1 MFFQKFKLQK
11 GFTLVELLI
20 FTSIFTVVSVAFIGI
35 FVVITR
41 IQSRESASIGVSQE
55 SQFVLQTIQRLVQDS
70 SLIEMDPNVATTTL
84 KLRMPTVVNDPT
96 YIYVSDGQLFL
107 RETATGTPQALTS
120 RRVVL
125 PSLSFTKRSNPG
137 GKDAVDILFTMQVRA
152 STTQQ
157 VFSQAIQTS
166 VARVS
171 AASFDSSLNASG
183 TNLAIGSVAN
193 EWKSI
198 NNTIFFSGSNVGI
211 NTTQFTPTQS
221 LEVRNG
227 GFRLTNESGIAT
239 SSLVCDS
246 ATNRGTLWFVKG
258 SGSAR
263 DTMVVCGQT
272 GSSTY
277 QWMPLN

>member
-1 MFFQKFKLQK
+1 MFFQKFKLRE

-20 FTSIFTVVSVAFIGI
+20 FTSIFTVVSVAFVGI
-35 FVVITR
+35 FIVITR
-41 IQSRESASIGVSQE
+41 IQSRESSSIGVNQE

-70 SLIEMDPNVATTTL
+70 SLIEMDSNVPTTTL
-84 KLRMPTVVNDPT
+84 KLRMPTVANDPT
-96 YIYVSDGQLFL
+96 YVYVANGQLFL
-107 RETATGTPQALTS
+107 QEATSGAPQALTS
-120 RRVVL
+120 QRVL
-125 PSLSFTKRSNPG
+125 LSSLNFTKRSNPG
-137 GKDAVDILFTMQVRA
+137 GKDAVDVVFTMQARA

-157 VFSQAIQTS
+157 IFSQAIQTS
-166 VARVS
+166 VVRVS
-171 AASFDSSLNASG
+171 AASFDSNINASG

-227 GFRLTNESGIAT
+227 GFRLANESGVAT
-239 SSLVCDS
+239 SSLTCDS

-263 DTMVVCGQT
+263 DTIVVCGQT